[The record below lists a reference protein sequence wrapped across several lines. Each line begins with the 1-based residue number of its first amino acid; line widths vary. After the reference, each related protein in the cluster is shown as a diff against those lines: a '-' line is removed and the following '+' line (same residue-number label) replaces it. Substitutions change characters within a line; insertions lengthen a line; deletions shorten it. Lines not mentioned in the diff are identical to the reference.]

1 MCGKGAWLEGGK
13 ATQRRSC
20 GAKVAR
26 GCGFQLRSRAASAQQ
41 LEIDGHCYFFFNSV
55 FFSSSSVW
63 FLFQFG
69 FIKPSPRSVECFF
82 FLPLE
87 IFSLLCSGSSIV
99 LFLCPSAPGPS
110 APCSS
115 APLFHPDLNR

>member
-41 LEIDGHCYFFFNSV
+41 LEIDGHYYFF
-55 FFSSSSVW
+55 
-63 FLFQFG
+63 L
-69 FIKPSPRSVECFF
+69 ILFF
-82 FLPLE
+82 FLLLPSGFC
-87 IFSLLCSGSSIV
+87 FSFGL
-99 LFLCPSAPGPS
+99 
-110 APCSS
+110 
-115 APLFHPDLNR
+115 